1 LVGDLDTLQALAA
14 IHVAGRIHWPK
25 AEDGVRMLKRYLDEM
40 PGVPVQDV
48 ITHIEAL
55 DNLATERLGCPT
67 Q

>member
-1 LVGDLDTLQALAA
+1 
-14 IHVAGRIHWPK
+14 
-25 AEDGVRMLKRYLDEM
+25 MLKRYLDEM